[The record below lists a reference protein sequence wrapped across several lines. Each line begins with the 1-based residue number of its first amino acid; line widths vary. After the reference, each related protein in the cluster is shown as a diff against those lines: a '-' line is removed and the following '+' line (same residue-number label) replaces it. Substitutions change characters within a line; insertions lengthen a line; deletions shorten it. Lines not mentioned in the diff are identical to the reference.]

1 MSDLRRVTR
10 RYVQHLVAP
19 IERVMPLLTAARENE
34 WAAMFQPTILHAG
47 DTPGGRH
54 GVFVTGTMPE
64 ETIWTMTDF
73 DAERGHVAY
82 FRTIPRKVAVH
93 IDIRLEPEGPEG
105 CRATVTYTY
114 SALGAEGNARVDA
127 ITEEKYREQ
136 MVEWEAA
143 LNHYLKTG
151 QRLGNY

>member
-1 MSDLRRVTR
+1 VSDLRRVTR
-10 RYVQHLVAP
+10 SYVQHLVAP
-19 IERVMPLLTAARENE
+19 PEEVMPLLTAARENE

-47 DTPGGRH
+47 EPPGGKH

-64 ETIWTMTDF
+64 ETIWTMTEF
-73 DAERGHVAY
+73 DPERGRVAY
-82 FRTIPRKVAVH
+82 FRTIPKKVGVH
-93 IDIRLEPEGPEG
+93 IDIHLEREPGG
-105 CRATVTYTY
+105 CRATVSYTY
-114 SALGAEGNARVDA
+114 SALGSEGNARVDA